1 MPQTPSSYYARRA
14 RQSHT
19 AMMSAAEPGSRLAH
33 AQLKAAYEKLDR
45 ADPSRTSAAS
55 ISPPS
60 HAAGGPDDSARIP
73 DIDDISEFELAS
85 WANEGGAR

>member
-1 MPQTPSSYYARRA
+1 MPQIPNSYYARRA

-33 AQLKAAYEKLDR
+33 AQLKAAYERLDR

-55 ISPPS
+55 LSPPPHVAS
-60 HAAGGPDDSARIP
+60 RPDDSATIP
-73 DIDDISEFELAS
+73 DMNDVSEFELAA